1 MSVQKVLIGALSGVV
16 AGVAIGLLVAP
27 ASGSETRG
35 KIAHSADNLK
45 RRFRRFRGHA
55 DAELD
60 ELKEIFETEI
70 DGLKGDVRE
79 RVLKLI
85 EASKASY
92 EHLKNAKEKEK
103 DGILVG

>member
-27 ASGSETRG
+27 AKGSETRE
-35 KIAHSADNLK
+35 KISDSADQLK
-45 RRFRRFRGHA
+45 RRFRRFRGAA

-60 ELKEIFETEI
+60 ELKEIFENEI

-85 EASKASY
+85 DASKTSY
-92 EHLKNAKEKEK
+92 KNLKEAKEQN
-103 DGILVG
+103 GVPVA

>member
-27 ASGSETRG
+27 AKGSETRG
-35 KIAHSADNLK
+35 KIADSADQLK
-45 RRFRRFRGHA
+45 RKFRRFRGQA

-60 ELKEIFETEI
+60 ELKEIFESEI

-85 EASKASY
+85 EASKTSY
-92 EHLKNAKEKEK
+92 KNLKEAKEQN
-103 DGILVG
+103 GVPVA

>member
-1 MSVQKVLIGALSGVV
+1 MSVQKILVGALSGVV

-27 ASGSETRG
+27 ASGKETRG
-35 KIAHSADNLK
+35 KIAEGADNLK
-45 RRFRRFRGHA
+45 RRIRRFRGSA

-60 ELKEIFETEI
+60 ELKEIFENEI

-85 EASKASY
+85 EASKNSY
-92 EHLKNAKEKEK
+92 QNIKNGQEKEPVV
-103 DGILVG
+103 LS

>member
-1 MSVQKVLIGALSGVV
+1 MSVQKVLVGALSGIV

-35 KIAHSADNLK
+35 KIVDTADSLK
-45 RRFRRFRGHA
+45 RKFRRFRGQA
-55 DAELD
+55 NAELD
-60 ELKEIFETEI
+60 ELKEIFEGEL

-85 EASKASY
+85 EASKTSY
-92 EHLKNAKEKEK
+92 QHLKESKEQN
-103 DGILVG
+103 GAVVS

>member
-27 ASGSETRG
+27 AKGSETRT
-35 KIAHSADNLK
+35 KIADSADQFK
-45 RRFRRFRGHA
+45 RKFRRFKGQA

-60 ELKEIFETEI
+60 ELKEIFESEI

-85 EASKASY
+85 EASKTSY
-92 EHLKNAKEKEK
+92 KHLKEVKEQNGVE
-103 DGILVG
+103 VV